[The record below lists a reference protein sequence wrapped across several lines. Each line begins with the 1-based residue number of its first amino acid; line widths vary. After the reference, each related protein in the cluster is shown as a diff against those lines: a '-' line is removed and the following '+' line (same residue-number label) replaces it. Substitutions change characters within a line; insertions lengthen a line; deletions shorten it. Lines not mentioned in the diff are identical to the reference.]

1 MRATVL
7 WATAIIPVIIA
18 PGILFFDDV
27 TPKLIAVLLAGA
39 VCLGLL
45 AFRTQA
51 LPNLTA
57 NRRILLASCAA
68 CATVTLISTALAR
81 NPELAWNGSTWRG
94 FGAIAQITLLLI
106 AAAVG
111 ILHRD
116 TTPIRTGF
124 SRALCIAGVIVSV
137 YAIAQYFG
145 V

>member
-1 MRATVL
+1 MRVTVL
-7 WATAIIPVIIA
+7 WATVIIPVIIA

-45 AFRTQA
+45 ALRRQP
-51 LPNLTA
+51 LPGLTA

-94 FGAIAQITLLLI
+94 FGAIAHITLLLI
-106 AAAVG
+106 AGVMG
-111 ILHRD
+111 ILQGS
-116 TTPIRTGF
+116 TT
-124 SRALCIAGVIVSV
+124 ALRPPFCR
-137 YAIAQYFG
+137 
-145 V
+145 